1 MIDFITLF
9 YMKTRRDTL
18 TILSDLLHNMQEPRR
33 LTHLLYSSNL
43 SYSQLVKYLKIVKEM
58 GLIEEQTKPFHTFKI
73 TDDGKFF
80 MEMMKK
86 RVTAKLPPVKLVK
99 SV

>member
-1 MIDFITLF
+1 
-9 YMKTRRDTL
+9 
-18 TILSDLLHNMQEPRR
+18 
-33 LTHLLYSSNL
+33 
-43 SYSQLVKYLKIVKEM
+43 LVKYLKIVKEM

-73 TDDGKFF
+73 TEDGKFF

>member
-1 MIDFITLF
+1 MIDFITLLN
-9 YMKTRRDTL
+9 MKTRRDTL

-73 TDDGKFF
+73 TEDGQYF
-80 MEMMKK
+80 MDMMKK
-86 RVTAKLPPVKLVK
+86 RIQPKIPAVK
-99 SV
+99 SG

>member
-1 MIDFITLF
+1 MT
-9 YMKTRRDTL
+9 
-18 TILSDLLHNMQEPRR
+18 EPRR

-73 TDDGKFF
+73 TDDGQYF
-80 MEMMKK
+80 MDMMKK
-86 RVTAKLPPVKLVK
+86 RVQARIPPAK
-99 SV
+99 SN

>member
-1 MIDFITLF
+1 MIDFIILF

-18 TILSDLLHNMQEPRR
+18 TILADLLNNMMEPRR

-73 TDDGKFF
+73 TEDGQFF
-80 MEMMKK
+80 MDMMKK
-86 RVTAKLPPVKLVK
+86 RIQARIPPTK
-99 SV
+99 ST